1 MKCSKCIRK
10 LYEDYRYGVTE
21 SKLCMSLLAIYI
33 IACITST
40 IAGILCIYRFNCVY
54 DGQTLIIY
62 GVTFTVIMSIAVCIL
77 YLIGYITK
85 SEELPM

>member
-1 MKCSKCIRK
+1 MKCLQCMRS
-10 LYEDYRYGVTE
+10 LYEDYRYGATE

-33 IACITST
+33 ITCIVII
-40 IAGILCIYRFNCVY
+40 IAGIVCVYKFNCVY

-62 GVTFTVIMSIAVCIL
+62 GTIFMLIMALAACIL